1 MKKQRKIVFWAAS
14 LLLTGALAA
23 GGTLAYLTDK
33 DSVTNQFVVGKV
45 DIEGHEPSYAPDP
58 DGKTN
63 HIVPTQVIP
72 KDPRIKNKGKND
84 SYVYM
89 DVSIPIAKVI
99 VADTSGNR
107 LNGGAAV
114 DTELFSMN
122 QLSKKWVLM
131 YKKKQNNSMVY
142 TYLYNEVLAAG
153 KTTDPL
159 FTSVTAANI
168 VEGQLDEK
176 EVDIPINYYA
186 IQALNTGEGSTVAE
200 RAAKAWEKYV
210 NQNNG
215 QKGQVTA
222 PQSEPE
228 QTVLHRHMSGRVPQL
243 DWHLDE
249 AGTRQLS
256 NMVTRRHILVA
267 RAQERR
273 NPQLSRHVSKRR
285 RSRSF

>member
-45 DIEGHEPSYAPDP
+45 DIEGNEPSYAPDP

-186 IQALNTGEGSTVAE
+186 IQALNTGEGSTAAE

-210 NQNNG
+210 NQN
-215 QKGQVTA
+215 KGLSSGVTKCFSLRVRPGVRWRQPFGCCRELRRILQITRVSGIVWCSDIIQVL
-222 PQSEPE
+222 SMKNFR
-228 QTVLHRHMSGRVPQL
+228 HRRPY
-243 DWHLDE
+243 
-249 AGTRQLS
+249 RQGK
-256 NMVTRRHILVA
+256 VW
-267 RAQERR
+267 
-273 NPQLSRHVSKRR
+273 
-285 RSRSF
+285 

>member
-1 MKKQRKIVFWAAS
+1 M
-14 LLLTGALAA
+14 
-23 GGTLAYLTDK
+23 
-33 DSVTNQFVVGKV
+33 NFVM
-45 DIEGHEPSYAPDP
+45 
-58 DGKTN
+58 
-63 HIVPTQVIP
+63 PTQVIP

-186 IQALNTGEGSTVAE
+186 IQALNTGEGSTAAE

-228 QTVLHRHMSGRVPQL
+228 QT
-243 DWHLDE
+243 E
-249 AGTRQLS
+249 APG
-256 NMVTRRHILVA
+256 I
-267 RAQERR
+267 
-273 NPQLSRHVSKRR
+273 
-285 RSRSF
+285 

>member
-1 MKKQRKIVFWAAS
+1 MKQQK
-14 LLLTGALAA
+14 
-23 GGTLAYLTDK
+23 
-33 DSVTNQFVVGKV
+33 
-45 DIEGHEPSYAPDP
+45 
-58 DGKTN
+58 
-63 HIVPTQVIP
+63 
-72 KDPRIKNKGKND
+72 
-84 SYVYM
+84 
-89 DVSIPIAKVI
+89 
-99 VADTSGNR
+99 
-107 LNGGAAV
+107 
-114 DTELFSMN
+114 
-122 QLSKKWVLM
+122 KKWVLM

-186 IQALNTGEGSTVAE
+186 IQALNTGEGSTAAE

-228 QTVLHRHMSGRVPQL
+228 QT
-243 DWHLDE
+243 E
-249 AGTRQLS
+249 APG
-256 NMVTRRHILVA
+256 I
-267 RAQERR
+267 
-273 NPQLSRHVSKRR
+273 
-285 RSRSF
+285 

>member
-45 DIEGHEPSYAPDP
+45 DIEGNEPSYAPDP

-122 QLSKKWVLM
+122 QISKKWVLM

-142 TYLYNEVLAAG
+142 TYLYNEVL
-153 KTTDPL
+153 
-159 FTSVTAANI
+159 AANI

-186 IQALNTGEGSTVAE
+186 IQALNTGEGSTAAE

-228 QTVLHRHMSGRVPQL
+228 QT
-243 DWHLDE
+243 E
-249 AGTRQLS
+249 APG
-256 NMVTRRHILVA
+256 I
-267 RAQERR
+267 
-273 NPQLSRHVSKRR
+273 
-285 RSRSF
+285 